1 MITLHEGDY
10 ITLDAN
16 SGRIYREDIPILEVS
31 VVDHEY
37 KEIKDEILSV
47 IEELVAPVEQK

>member
-1 MITLHEGDY
+1 
-10 ITLDAN
+10 
-16 SGRIYREDIPILEVS
+16 

-37 KEIKDEILSV
+37 KEIKDEILGV